1 MPGSSV
7 AAGILPSAALLTCSA
22 LNSIG
27 SGMSETPKDD
37 AVTPEQGELTDDE
50 VAEASGGVDP
60 AGLDFSNGDLRS
72 SMTGRRP
79 PSPNPFR

>member
-1 MPGSSV
+1 
-7 AAGILPSAALLTCSA
+7 
-22 LNSIG
+22 
-27 SGMSETPKDD
+27 MSETPKDE

-50 VAEASGGVDP
+50 AAEASGGVDP
-60 AGLDFSNGDLRS
+60 AGLDFSNGDLRG